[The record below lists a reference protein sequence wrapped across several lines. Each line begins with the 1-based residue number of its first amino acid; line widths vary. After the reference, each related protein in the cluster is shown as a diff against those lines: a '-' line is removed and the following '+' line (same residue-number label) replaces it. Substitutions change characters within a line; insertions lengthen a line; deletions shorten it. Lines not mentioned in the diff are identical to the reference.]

1 MRMPFARWTG
11 PLCLATLLLAA
22 CGGGG
27 GEPLPEACSA
37 TLPVSSSTTRPDGWS
52 TASHAKS
59 AAPDYPLV
67 FPAASVLRMDISL
80 AACDWQNML
89 ADLAVRTGV
98 PPRASRASV
107 GNTTPV
113 GCSATV
119 NIPSG
124 EYVSGTPIW
133 APVTL
138 RFQGQTWNH
147 VGMRFK
153 GSSTL
158 LRSWQAGLYK
168 LPFRLHFD
176 RFEDSYEPIRDQ
188 RFFGFQKLSFGN
200 HVADPSF
207 LREKVTSDLLREYG
221 VPAARTAWV
230 RVYLDL
236 GAGARYLG
244 LYTMTEIPANPMLQ
258 AQFGNK
264 DGNLYKPEGDGANWG
279 PRNLVSADTFNQ
291 SFEKQ
296 SNEDAGDWS
305 DIQTAVDALNADS
318 RTGATSA
325 WRTGLEQAFNVN
337 AFLKWKS
344 ANAVLGN
351 GDAYGFIAQNYYLYG
366 DALDAVPGRLNWIP
380 WDHDR
385 ALSCGALDIRYPAP
399 GYPATRW
406 PLTRYLLDDALY
418 GPAYLQHARNFLA
431 SGQFD
436 EGSLRSRLDAATALV
451 QPFVTGAM
459 GEQIGSRYSA
469 LDSIAQFDN
478 AQATLRAVVAQ
489 RRSLV
494 PAMLP

>member
-1 MRMPFARWTG
+1 MQMPLPRWTW
-11 PLCLATLLLAA
+11 PLGLVLLLAG

-27 GEPLPEACSA
+27 DAQPGACSP
-37 TLPVSSSTTRPDGWS
+37 TVPVSSSTTRPDGWT

-59 AAPDYPLV
+59 GSPDYPLV
-67 FPAASVLRMDISL
+67 FPANGVLRMDITL
-80 AACDWQNML
+80 AVCDWQAML

-98 PPRASRASV
+98 PARAARGSV

-119 NIPSG
+119 NIPGG
-124 EYVSGTPIW
+124 EYVNGTPIW
-133 APVTL
+133 APVAL

-168 LPFRLHFD
+168 LPFRLQFD
-176 RFEDSYEPIRDQ
+176 KFEDRHEPIRDQ

-200 HVADPSF
+200 QVADPSF

-221 VPAARTAWV
+221 VPTARTAWV

-236 GAGARYLG
+236 GAGAQYLG
-244 LYTMTEIPANPMLQ
+244 VFTMTEIPANPMLQ

-264 DGNLYKPEGDGANWG
+264 DGNLYKPEGDGADWG
-279 PRNLVSADTFNQ
+279 PRARVSAATFNQ

-296 SNEDAGDWS
+296 SNEDAADWG

-318 RTGATSA
+318 RTSAPVA
-325 WRTGLEQAFNVN
+325 WRSALEQSFNVD

-351 GDAYGFIAQNYYLYG
+351 GDGYGFIAHNYYLYG

-406 PLTRYLLDDALY
+406 PLTRYLLDDAVY
-418 GPAYLQHARNFLA
+418 GPAYLQHARSFLA
-431 SGQFD
+431 SSQFND
-436 EGSLRSRLDAATALV
+436 LNLQTRLDAATALV
-451 QPFVTGAM
+451 QPFVTGAQ

-469 LDSIAQFDN
+469 LDSAAQFDN
-478 AQATLRAVVAQ
+478 AQLALRAVVAQ